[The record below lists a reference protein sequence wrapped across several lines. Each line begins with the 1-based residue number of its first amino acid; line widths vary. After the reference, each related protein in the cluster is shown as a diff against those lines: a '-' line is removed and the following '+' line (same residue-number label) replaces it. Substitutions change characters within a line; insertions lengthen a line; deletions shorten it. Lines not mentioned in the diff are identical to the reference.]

1 VGPLQRLLCPTPEVQ
16 VSGGLV
22 TLLGGT
28 GFVGRALAARLAACE
43 AAVRV
48 VARQAA
54 SVDDLPPGVQAIS
67 GDVRDR
73 SAMRQVLAGSDAAVY
88 LPGRVHGHR
97 RASFHEIHVQGAVNC
112 AEAAAACGVSR
123 FLYLSALGVAP
134 DAPAW
139 SDQTKAEGEQR
150 VVKVFPGAISV
161 RPSLVLGPGDHF
173 STEMLGLMR
182 RLPLMPV
189 IGPDTRVQPV
199 HIDDLVEGL
208 GELTMGSRPTGCLVQ
223 AAGPR
228 VWRMAEL
235 LGAMRDRDGLR
246 CRLLPLPDPIAMVLA
261 AVAGLLPGAPL
272 CRDQVRLMRTDK
284 IADPTMPGLQSL
296 GISSRGP
303 LDVGG

>member
-1 VGPLQRLLCPTPEVQ
+1 MSGLC
-16 VSGGLV
+16 V

-28 GFVGRALAARLAACE
+28 GFVGRVLAAHLVGAGAT
-43 AAVRV
+43 VKV
-48 VARQAA
+48 VARHAGTETNVPA
-54 SVDDLPPGVQAIS
+54 GVEVLP

-123 FLYLSALGVAP
+123 FVYLSALGVAT

-139 SDQTKAEGEQR
+139 SDRTKAEGEQR
-150 VVKVFPGAISV
+150 VMQAFPEAISV

-303 LDVGG
+303 LDVEG